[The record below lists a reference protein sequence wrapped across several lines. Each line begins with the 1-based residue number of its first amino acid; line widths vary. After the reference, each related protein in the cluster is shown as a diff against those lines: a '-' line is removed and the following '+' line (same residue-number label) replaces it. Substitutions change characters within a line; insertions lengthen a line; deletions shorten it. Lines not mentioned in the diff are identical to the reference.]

1 MDCCTR
7 FAKFLLCLFNFMFF
21 VSIENIEK
29 DEMDE
34 LKLIFKIVGSVILTL
49 GVWIAVDK
57 YNFLRITK
65 LDAIIKVR

>member
-21 VSIENIEK
+21 VSIENIGK
-29 DEMDE
+29 DKMDE
-34 LKLIFKIVGSVILTL
+34 LKLIFQIVGSVILTL

>member
-1 MDCCTR
+1 
-7 FAKFLLCLFNFMFF
+7 MFF

-29 DEMDE
+29 DTMDE
-34 LKLIFKIVGSVILTL
+34 LKLIFQIVGSVILTL